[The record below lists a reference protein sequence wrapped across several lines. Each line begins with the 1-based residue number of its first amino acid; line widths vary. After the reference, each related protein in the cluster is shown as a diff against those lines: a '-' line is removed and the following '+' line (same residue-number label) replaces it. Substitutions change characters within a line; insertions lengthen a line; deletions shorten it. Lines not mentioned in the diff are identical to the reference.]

1 MTSEISVESPS
12 PPDDH
17 DPPVTAEELL
27 RRYAAGERSFP
38 ETDLMECSFEGAV
51 LEGAIFIH
59 SWLCAINFRRANL
72 RGVRFENCMLKCSDF
87 SGADLQDASF
97 AQSNIGLACY
107 EGANLVGANFA
118 DAVSFQRVYREGDI
132 PAS

>member
-1 MTSEISVESPS
+1 MTSEISVESPC
-12 PPDDH
+12 PPDDYG
-17 DPPVTAEELL
+17 PPVTAEELL

-51 LEGAIFIH
+51 LEGAIFVH

-97 AQSNIGLACY
+97 AQSNIGLASY
-107 EGANLVGANFA
+107 NGANLVGADFGG
-118 DAVSFQRVYREGDI
+118 AVSFRRTFRTGDL
-132 PAS
+132 PA